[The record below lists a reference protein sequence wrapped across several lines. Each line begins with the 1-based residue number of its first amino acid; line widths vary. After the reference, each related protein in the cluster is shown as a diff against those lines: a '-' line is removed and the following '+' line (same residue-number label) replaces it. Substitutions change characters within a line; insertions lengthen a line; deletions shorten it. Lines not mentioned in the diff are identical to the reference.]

1 MTPAA
6 SFLRSPKWNQS
17 KGPST
22 EEWMDEEWKYS
33 EWTNARDKVK
43 WWLLGSEAGEN
54 EDWLLFSKCSP
65 FCG

>member
-54 EDWLLFSKCSP
+54 ED
-65 FCG
+65 